1 MAFGKIGQTLTALEI
16 YDLVRHDLAEVEKEI
31 GLESI
36 SSVDAVT
43 YIGQYLQT
51 GGGKRL
57 RPMLVLLCGKLFG
70 DANATLTRMAAV
82 MEMIHTATLVHD
94 DVIDMA

>member
-1 MAFGKIGQTLTALEI
+1 MAFGKLGQSLTALEI
-16 YDLVRHDLAEVEKEI
+16 FDLVRGDLDKVEREI

-36 SSVDAVT
+36 SSVEAVT

-57 RPMLVLLCGKLFG
+57 RPILVLLCGRLVWRIVAGIDSHGRRGG
-70 DANATLTRMAAV
+70 DDPHRDAGP
-82 MEMIHTATLVHD
+82 
-94 DVIDMA
+94 